1 MASLFTM
8 LLLVSAVCPVA
19 MRAIRFCTIWSW
31 LKLVVEMIGAH
42 VVLAYS
48 NMGCVIDLYV
58 WINVSL
64 FFPHEVP
71 VSAL

>member
-1 MASLFTM
+1 
-8 LLLVSAVCPVA
+8 
-19 MRAIRFCTIWSW
+19 
-31 LKLVVEMIGAH
+31 MIGAH

-48 NMGCVIDLYV
+48 SMGCVIDLYV